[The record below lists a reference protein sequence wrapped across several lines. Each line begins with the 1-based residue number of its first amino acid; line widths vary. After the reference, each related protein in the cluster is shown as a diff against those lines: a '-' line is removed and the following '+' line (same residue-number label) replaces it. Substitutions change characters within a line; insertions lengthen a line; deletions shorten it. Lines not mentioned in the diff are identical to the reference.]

1 MRKARKC
8 HARRADH
15 TAMDRHQE
23 PQPRREA
30 KAPIRSS
37 FSDDPEMR
45 ELVDYFLGD
54 LTRRVES
61 LRSALD
67 ADDALVLRRLAHQ
80 LAGAAAGYGFA
91 EIGDAAHEVDDGLA
105 HEMLVSDVRERAED
119 LIALCRRAIP
129 AVSADPCDGGGR

>member
-1 MRKARKC
+1 M
-8 HARRADH
+8 H
-15 TAMDRHQE
+15 MDRHQE

-45 ELVDYFLGD
+45 ELVDYFLAD

-67 ADDALVLRRLAHQ
+67 AEDALVLRRLAHQ

-91 EIGDAAHEVDDGLA
+91 EIGDAAREVDEAARGFDDGLGD
-105 HEMLVSDVRERAED
+105 EMLVSDVRERAED

-129 AVSADPCDGGGR
+129 GVSADQGDGGAR

>member
-1 MRKARKC
+1 
-8 HARRADH
+8 
-15 TAMDRHQE
+15 MDRHQG

-54 LTRRVES
+54 LTRRIES

-67 ADDALVLRRLAHQ
+67 ADDAHALRRLAHQ
-80 LAGAAAGYGFA
+80 LAGAAAGYGFD
-91 EIGDAAHEVDDGLA
+91 EIGQAAHGLDDGIS
-105 HEMLVSDVRERAED
+105 HEMAVSDARERAED
-119 LIALCRRAIP
+119 LIELCSRAIR
-129 AVSADPCDGGGR
+129 AVPGEGHAP